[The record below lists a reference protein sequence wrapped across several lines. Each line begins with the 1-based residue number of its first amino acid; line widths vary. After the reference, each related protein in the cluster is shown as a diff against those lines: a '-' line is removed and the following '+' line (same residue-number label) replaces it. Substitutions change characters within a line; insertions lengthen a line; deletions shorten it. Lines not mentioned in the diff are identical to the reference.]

1 MPAAD
6 RPIRLAL
13 ACLALAGPLAA
24 AAAAE
29 PQPGFAWMVN
39 QYEGNASLV
48 YGSTETGED
57 YSFFLSCNNQD
68 KEAEMTVYQ
77 EIAGAKVGEKLAI
90 ELSAGSAKVVVKG
103 ETASDEMSGFVFGVA
118 KKIAVKPVI
127 AMLGTSGPA
136 MVEMGKVTVN
146 LPETGRAEAV
156 SEFAKACKL
165 D

>member
-13 ACLALAGPLAA
+13 AGLALAGPLAA

-103 ETASDEMSGFVFGVA
+103 EMASDEMSGFVFGVA

-127 AMLGTSGPA
+127 AILGTSGPA

>member
-13 ACLALAGPLAA
+13 AACLALAAPLT

-29 PQPGFAWMVN
+29 PEPGFAWIAN

-68 KEAEMTVYQ
+68 REAEMTVYRD
-77 EIAGAKVGEKLAI
+77 IAGAKVGEKLAI
-90 ELSAGSAKVVVKG
+90 ELSAGSAKVVVEG
-103 ETASDEMSGFVFGVA
+103 ETATDEMSGFVFGVA

-127 AMLGTSGPA
+127 AVLGNSGPA
-136 MVEMGKVTVN
+136 IVEMGKVTVD
-146 LPETGRAEAV
+146 LPETGCAEAV